1 MVIGFASCAKGVE
14 VECPL
19 PLGDWPLSILIG
31 ISMLEGRLFMRFI
44 FLGLALVLFFTWI
57 GAFVVF
63 HVAAALIHVL
73 LILAV
78 VFLVIHLFSGRRAA

>member
-1 MVIGFASCAKGVE
+1 MDRGGNLRRKATRDCLAGTPETSNPNDTMADGE
-14 VECPL
+14 P
-19 PLGDWPLSILIG
+19 
-31 ISMLEGRLFMRFI
+31 FMRFM

-63 HVAAALIHVL
+63 HVAAVLIHL
-73 LILAV
+73 LLVLAV

>member
-1 MVIGFASCAKGVE
+1 
-14 VECPL
+14 
-19 PLGDWPLSILIG
+19 
-31 ISMLEGRLFMRFI
+31 MRFI
-44 FLGLALVLFFTWI
+44 FLVLALVLFLTWI

-73 LILAV
+73 IILAV

>member
-1 MVIGFASCAKGVE
+1 MDSPKSDIIASPKG
-14 VECPL
+14 
-19 PLGDWPLSILIG
+19 G
-31 ISMLEGRLFMRFI
+31 LFMRFI
-44 FLGLALVLFFTWI
+44 FLALALVLFFTWI

-63 HVAAALIHVL
+63 HVAAALIHLL

>member
-1 MVIGFASCAKGVE
+1 MAGEA
-14 VECPL
+14 
-19 PLGDWPLSILIG
+19 
-31 ISMLEGRLFMRFI
+31 LFMRFV

-63 HVAAALIHVL
+63 HVAAALIHLL

-78 VFLVIHLFSGRRAA
+78 VFLVIHLFSGRRAS

>member
-1 MVIGFASCAKGVE
+1 
-14 VECPL
+14 
-19 PLGDWPLSILIG
+19 
-31 ISMLEGRLFMRFI
+31 MRFV

-63 HVAAALIHVL
+63 HIAAALIHLL

-78 VFLVIHLFSGRRAA
+78 IFFVIHLFTGRRIV